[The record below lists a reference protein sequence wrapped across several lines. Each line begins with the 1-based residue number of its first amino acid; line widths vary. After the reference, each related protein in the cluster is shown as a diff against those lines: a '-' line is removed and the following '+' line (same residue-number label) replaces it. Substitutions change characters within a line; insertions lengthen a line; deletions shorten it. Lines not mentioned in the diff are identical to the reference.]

1 MGIRERRDREH
12 EATRQAI
19 LDAARDLFVAEGY
32 ENVSIRKIAERI
44 EYSPAAIYGYFT
56 GKEEIFFALAQTGF
70 RLFAQS
76 VKRIRPTRDPL
87 EMLRRRFWQYYQFSK
102 AQPEYFALMFV
113 DRAVPRISREWE
125 RFEFT
130 RRGRD
135 ETAQVLDRC
144 IDSGVFPPTANPDA
158 VFHILAAAVHGA
170 AVIRLS
176 DRFIPRSAA
185 DALAHDVLEA
195 AIAGLRS
202 GSATTVDARIGFH
215 AARSGK
221 PKPKPVSMSGKSQA
235 PAATEAGIPPPAS
248 ASALRRESHPGRA
261 TRVTHARLATRRTRP
276 TV

>member
-1 MGIRERRDREH
+1 MTMGIRERRDREH

-32 ENVSIRKIAERI
+32 ENVSIRKIAERV

-56 GKEEIFFALAQTGF
+56 GKEEIFFALAETGF
-70 RLFAQS
+70 RLFAGS
-76 VKRIRPTRDPL
+76 VRRIRPTPDPL

-125 RFEFT
+125 QFEFT

-135 ETAQVLDRC
+135 ETAEVLERC
-144 IDSGVFPPTANPDA
+144 IESGIFPRATNPDA
-158 VFHILAAAVHGA
+158 VFHILAAAIHGA

-176 DRFIPRSAA
+176 DRFIPQSAA

-195 AIAGLRS
+195 AIAGLRH
-202 GSATTVDARIGFH
+202 GSATTIDAQVGFH
-215 AARSGK
+215 ATRSGQSDGD
-221 PKPKPVSMSGKSQA
+221 PA
-235 PAATEAGIPPPAS
+235 PATSEAAAS
-248 ASALRRESHPGRA
+248 ATAREP
-261 TRVTHARLATRRTRP
+261 ATRRRSHGGRTGRMARGRRATKQTRP
-276 TV
+276 TL

>member
-1 MGIRERRDREH
+1 MGIRERRDRER

-32 ENVSIRKIAERI
+32 ENVSIRKIAERV

-56 GKEEIFFALAQTGF
+56 GKEEIFFALAKSGF
-70 RLFAQS
+70 RLFAHS
-76 VKRIRPTRDPL
+76 VRRIKPTPDPL
-87 EMLRRRFWQYYQFSK
+87 ETLRRRFWQYYQFSK

-125 RFEFT
+125 QFEFM

-135 ETAQVLDRC
+135 ETAEVFGRC
-144 IDSGVFPPTANPDA
+144 IESGVFPRATDPGAA
-158 VFHILAAAVHGA
+158 FHILAAAIHGA

-195 AIAGLRS
+195 AIAGLRH

-215 AARSGK
+215 ATRSAQPDADETRSASRAG
-221 PKPKPVSMSGKSQA
+221 V
-235 PAATEAGIPPPAS
+235 PAAARKSGS
-248 ASALRRESHPGRA
+248 RREGHRGR
-261 TRVTHARLATRRTRP
+261 TARAAHLGLATKRTRP

>member
-32 ENVSIRKIAERI
+32 ENVSIRKIADRI

-56 GKEEIFFALAQTGF
+56 GKEEIFFALAESGF
-70 RLFAQS
+70 RLFAHS
-76 VKRIRPTRDPL
+76 VKRIRPTPDPL

-125 RFEFT
+125 RFEYM

-135 ETAQVLDRC
+135 QTAEVLERC
-144 IDSGVFPPTANPDA
+144 IESGIFPRATSPDA
-158 VFHILAAAVHGA
+158 AFHILAAAIHGV

-195 AIAGLRS
+195 AITGLRH
-202 GSATTVDARIGFH
+202 GSATTFDARICFH
-215 AARSGK
+215 TTRPGQSDGDGA
-221 PKPKPVSMSGKSQA
+221 
-235 PAATEAGIPPPAS
+235 PAS
-248 ASALRRESHPGRA
+248 AEAAVPAAAPKSASRRGSPRTRAARTADSGRA
-261 TRVTHARLATRRTRP
+261 TKRTRP